1 MEHRLYINK
10 RLLLKIDLFNNCGPD
25 AGEIV
30 KCKIVFLFDDYIRTK
45 KNVHKTII
53 NIPKVSNGFHFTV
66 CLRKSRFTGMLKKRS
81 SLIFYQLCGVAHCA
95 MSSLPAEC
103 RIGTKCASSRPD

>member
-45 KNVHKTII
+45 K
-53 NIPKVSNGFHFTV
+53 
-66 CLRKSRFTGMLKKRS
+66 KR
-81 SLIFYQLCGVAHCA
+81 A
-95 MSSLPAEC
+95 
-103 RIGTKCASSRPD
+103 